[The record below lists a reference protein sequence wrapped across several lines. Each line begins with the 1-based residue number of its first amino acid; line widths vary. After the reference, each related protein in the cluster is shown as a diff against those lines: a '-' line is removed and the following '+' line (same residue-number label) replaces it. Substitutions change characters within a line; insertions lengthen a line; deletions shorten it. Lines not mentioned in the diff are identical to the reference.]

1 MAFQILKPVALGVAA
16 AIILVLLS
24 WQSFFE
30 QVNNI
35 AYDFTQRLAGERP
48 PTSGVLIVAIDEE
61 SLDRVGAVP
70 WPRNRL
76 AELIEDV
83 DAGAPAAVGID
94 ILLDDPGA
102 PEEDRVLADVL
113 GRSRNLVLP
122 ARVDEGSGTDLRW
135 LLPLEE
141 FHGDGV
147 RLGHVHADADL
158 DSVMRRVVTAKNAQ
172 GRVLRAFSMEVLD
185 VAGMLPAAYN
195 ENLGGAVR
203 IQTEQ
208 LRIRFVGDRGAFQ
221 QVPAWEVL
229 TGSVDPGLFRDRIV
243 LIGVTAE
250 ASGDDW
256 MTPFSVSGRPMS
268 GIEVHAN
275 ALESIYSGR
284 NIREVPEWI
293 VLIALAGLILGLR
306 WIERRFEGFRFYL
319 ASVATI
325 PAVVAVSWLLMN
337 SGFWLPFPTFI
348 LGVALTVPTL
358 GVRKLVKVNRN
369 LDRKISRLSVWAA
382 ESGMSTSPLS
392 ALRTRLDAELE
403 DPDLKRQWL
412 DVLNTFEHERE
423 GRSERRERLLAKR
436 RHDAPWKLDAV
447 DYFNEQLYRFVSFN
461 DSVLAGIED
470 VIIVSDP
477 AGQVVY
483 QNTAARNLQSFS
495 DEPPVLWDYLSS
507 LLDGRSLIESFARVV
522 TLDETFHA
530 EMAPSSTASRF
541 YTLTISP
548 IPRIG
553 VIATLHD
560 VTAQHQLDQA
570 KNDMVSLVS
579 HELRTPLTSI
589 RGYGDM
595 LARYGL
601 VEEKGQDFLQSIQAE
616 SARLNDLIQSFLD
629 VASIESGRR
638 KLDVT
643 EFEIEPL
650 VNELLS
656 SLEPVAQAKRIVLE
670 NAVPP
675 DAGVMRADRVLLY
688 QALANLVANA
698 IKYSP
703 EETAVRVELDNTDR
717 RVCFRVVDRGH
728 GIPPEDV
735 RRIFEKFYRRSN
747 EETRSETGFGLGLP
761 FVRQVAEQHRG
772 GVAVESEVG
781 NGSVFSLWIP
791 AR

>member
-1 MAFQILKPVALGVAA
+1 MAFHILKPVALGVAA

-76 AELIEDV
+76 AELIESV

-319 ASVATI
+319 ASLATI

-530 EMAPSSTASRF
+530 EMAPSSTAARF
-541 YTLTISP
+541 YALTISP

-601 VEEKGQDFLQSIQAE
+601 VEEKGQDFLRSIQAE

-638 KLDVT
+638 KLDIT

>member
-1 MAFQILKPVALGVAA
+1 MAFHILKPVALGVAA
-16 AIILVLLS
+16 ATIVVLLS

-30 QVNNI
+30 QINNI
-35 AYDFTQRLAGERP
+35 AYDFTLRLAGERP

-61 SLDRVGAVP
+61 SLDRVGALP
-70 WPRNRL
+70 WSRTVL
-76 AELIEDV
+76 ADLIESV
-83 DAGAPAAVGID
+83 DAGEPSVLGID
-94 ILLDDPGA
+94 VLLDDPGA
-102 PEEDRVLADVL
+102 PEEDRDLADVL
-113 GRSRNLVLP
+113 GRARNLVLP
-122 ARVDEGSGTDLRW
+122 ARVDEGSGTDLIWR
-135 LLPLEE
+135 LPLEK
-141 FHGDGV
+141 FRQNDV
-147 RLGHVHADADL
+147 TLGHVHADPDL
-158 DSVMRRVVTAKNAQ
+158 DSVMRRVVQAKYAE
-172 GRVLRAFSMEVLD
+172 GRVFRAFSMEVLD

-195 ENLGGAVR
+195 EDIGGAIR
-203 IQTEQ
+203 IQTDPI
-208 LRIRFVGDRGAFQ
+208 RIRFSGDRGAFE

-229 TGSVDPGLFRDRIV
+229 AGSIDPSRFRDRIV
-243 LIGVTAE
+243 LLGVTAE
-250 ASGDDW
+250 ASVDEW
-256 MTPFSVSGRPMS
+256 MTPFSVSGRRMS

-275 ALESIYSGR
+275 ALESIYSDG

-306 WIERRFEGFRFYL
+306 SIERRFEGFRFYL

-325 PAVVAVSWLLMN
+325 PAVVAASWLLMN

-412 DVLNTFEHERE
+412 DVLNAFEHERE

-436 RHDAPWKLDAV
+436 RHNAPWKLDAV
-447 DYFNEQLYRFVSFN
+447 DFFNEQLYRFVSFN

-495 DEPPVLWDYLSS
+495 DEPPALWDYLSS
-507 LLDGRSLIESFARVV
+507 LLDGRSLMESFARVV
-522 TLDETFHA
+522 TLDETIHA
-530 EMAPSSTASRF
+530 EMAPSSTESRF
-541 YTLTISP
+541 YTLTISS

-553 VIATLHD
+553 VVATLHD

-595 LARYGL
+595 LAKYGL
-601 VEEKGQDFLQSIQAE
+601 VEEKGQDFLRSIQAE
-616 SARLNDLIQSFLD
+616 SERLDDLIQSFLD

-650 VNELLS
+650 VKELLS
-656 SLEPVAQAKRIVLE
+656 SLEPVALAKRIVLE
-670 NAVPP
+670 NAVPS

-703 EETAVRVELDNTDR
+703 EKTPVRVELDYTDR

-772 GVAVESEVG
+772 GVTVESEVG